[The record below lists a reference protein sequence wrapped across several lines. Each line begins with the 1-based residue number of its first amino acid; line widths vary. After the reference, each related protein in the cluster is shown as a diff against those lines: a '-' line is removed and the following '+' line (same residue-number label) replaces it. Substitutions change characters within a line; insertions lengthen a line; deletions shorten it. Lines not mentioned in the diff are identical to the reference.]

1 MSSMLEQAIVDAQA
15 LREAALKNAEQ
26 ALIEKFA
33 PQIKDAVESLLEESS
48 SADKT
53 HSKVKYEGQIYNVME
68 VEDGKMTLQ
77 NENTK
82 PFVVSEAECSSVTEE
97 DLLQEEEVDADPN
110 DPSGAEEDMMEP
122 LDNAPFA
129 FQGDEDQEVMY
140 SFKMSDFENELD
152 LGDMVGS
159 EEKQEKPVESYDDL
173 AADVAPEEPAMD
185 LGNEEEDGEEDD
197 ILAGLDLQEEDD
209 LDESEIINEIID
221 LINEMGDEEDEELL
235 EEELI
240 VDMLIGSDSKDGTF
254 RTDKET
260 LQYYEEMRK
269 AKEYAEAKAEENEN
283 LKETLKRFKL
293 KNKQYKDA
301 VEKLSDK
308 LNETLLSNA
317 KLIYS
322 NKTLGDAS
330 LNERQKS
337 KIVEAIA
344 KARTPEEARNLH
356 EALNA
361 TVTSGKDNKSPRTLS
376 ESVTRKSTLS
386 GILPRRKQQVNE
398 SEEHTFAEHM
408 KKLAGIK

>member
-33 PQIKDAVESLLEESS
+33 PQIKDAVESLLESDS
-48 SADKT
+48 VADRN
-53 HSKVKYEGQIYNVME
+53 HRKVKHEGQIYNVME
-68 VEDGKMTLQ
+68 VENGNYTLQ
-77 NENTK
+77 NETTK
-82 PFVVSEAECSSVTEE
+82 PFVVSESEVSEITEA
-97 DLLQEEEVDADPN
+97 DLLQEEEGVAVGGQN
-110 DPSGAEEDMMEP
+110 TAASLE
-122 LDNAPFA
+122 APFA
-129 FQGDEDQEVMY
+129 GSPATDPNQMTQYSVEIEEPVYEFDLESLKNDLETQSDNEKEGPADLLGDIEDEDQGDDTE
-140 SFKMSDFENELD
+140 D
-152 LGDMVGS
+152 L
-159 EEKQEKPVESYDDL
+159 
-173 AADVAPEEPAMD
+173 
-185 LGNEEEDGEEDD
+185 LG
-197 ILAGLDLQEEDD
+197 ALQEEID
-209 LDESEIINEIID
+209 LEEDNDELINEIMN
-221 LINEMGDEEDEELL
+221 LMNEMYEEQDTEVL

-240 VDMLIGSDSKDGTF
+240 VDMGEVKDGTF
-254 RTDKET
+254 QTNKEI
-260 LQYYEEMRK
+260 LEYYKEMQN
-269 AKEYAEAKAEENEN
+269 AKDYAEGKALEKEEENEG

-301 VEKLSDK
+301 VEKLSEK

-330 LNERQKS
+330 LNERQKT

-344 KARTPEEARNLH
+344 KARTPEEAKNLH

-361 TVTSGKDNKSPRTLS
+361 TVTSGQDKKSPRTLS
-376 ESVTRKSTLS
+376 ESVQRKSTLS

>member
-33 PQIKDAVESLLEESS
+33 PQIKDAVESLLEESEQP
-48 SADKT
+48 AKK
-53 HSKVKYEGQIYNVME
+53 KVSYEGKNYNLLE
-68 VEDGKMTLQ
+68 I
-77 NENTK
+77 NETKATIMREGEK
-82 PFVVSEAECSSVTEE
+82 PFVVEANLLGEE
-97 DLLQEEEVDADPN
+97 LDEELLQEEEVDMGTEKGEQEMLEPFEDLPYAHH
-110 DPSGAEEDMMEP
+110 GEEEEIQYDISIDDM
-122 LDNAPFA
+122 
-129 FQGDEDQEVMY
+129 V
-140 SFKMSDFENELD
+140 KELD
-152 LGDMVGS
+152 FGRI
-159 EEKQEKPVESYDDL
+159 EKEDKATIKQSYDDV
-173 AADVAPEEPAMD
+173 AGEVAPEEPAAPAAEEGGGD
-185 LGNEEEDGEEDD
+185 L
-197 ILAGLDLQEEDD
+197 LAGLDLQENEQLEEND
-209 LDESEIINEIID
+209 LVNEIIN
-221 LINEMGDEEDEELL
+221 LMSEMEDDEEIL

-240 VDMLIGSDSKDGTF
+240 VDMGHEKDGTF
-254 RTDKET
+254 QTHKET
-260 LQYYEEMRK
+260 LKYYKEMQT

-301 VEKLSDK
+301 VEKLSNK

-317 KLIYS
+317 KLVYS

-361 TVTSGKDNKSPRTLS
+361 TVTSGQDKKSPRTLS
-376 ESVTRKSTLS
+376 ESVQRKSTLS

-398 SEEHTFAEHM
+398 SEEHTFADHM

>member
-48 SADKT
+48 SASANHK
-53 HSKVKYEGQIYNVME
+53 KVKYEGQIYNVME
-68 VEDGKMTLQ
+68 VEDGKYTLR
-77 NENTK
+77 NETTK
-82 PFVVSEAECSSVTEE
+82 PFVVSEGECSPVTEE
-97 DLLQEEEVDADPN
+97 DLLQEEE
-110 DPSGAEEDMMEP
+110 GAMSAGNAMTSSTIE
-122 LDNAPFA
+122 APFA
-129 FQGDEDQEVMY
+129 GSPVTDPDQNVEFSIDIEEPVYEFDLESLKASMETEPDAEKEGPTDLTSDLGLGDEEEPADEAG
-140 SFKMSDFENELD
+140 EELD
-152 LGDMVGS
+152 L
-159 EEKQEKPVESYDDL
+159 
-173 AADVAPEEPAMD
+173 
-185 LGNEEEDGEEDD
+185 
-197 ILAGLDLQEEDD
+197 GLDLQEEKEEDDDD
-209 LDESEIINEIID
+209 LVNEIMD
-221 LINEMGDEEDEELL
+221 LMNEMYSEDADVL

-240 VDMLIGSDSKDGTF
+240 VDMGHEKDGTF
-254 RTDKET
+254 RTDEATIEYYKEM
-260 LQYYEEMRK
+260 QR
-269 AKEYAEAKAEENEN
+269 AKEYAEQKAEENEN

-330 LNERQKS
+330 LNERQKN

-361 TVTSGKDNKSPRTLS
+361 TVTSSQDKKSPRTLS

-386 GILPRRKQQVNE
+386 GILPRKKQQVNE
-398 SEEHTFAEHM
+398 SSEHTFAEQM

>member
-33 PQIKDAVESLLEESS
+33 PQIKDAVESLLEESEQP
-48 SADKT
+48 AKK
-53 HSKVKYEGQIYNVME
+53 KVSYEGKNYNLLE
-68 VEDGKMTLQ
+68 I
-77 NENTK
+77 NETKATIMREGEK
-82 PFVVSEAECSSVTEE
+82 PFVVEANLLGEE
-97 DLLQEEEVDADPN
+97 LDEELLQEEEVDMGTEKGEQEMLEPFEDLPYAHH
-110 DPSGAEEDMMEP
+110 GEEEEIQYDISIDDM
-122 LDNAPFA
+122 
-129 FQGDEDQEVMY
+129 V
-140 SFKMSDFENELD
+140 KELD
-152 LGDMVGS
+152 FGRI
-159 EEKQEKPVESYDDL
+159 EKEDKATIKQSYDDV
-173 AADVAPEEPAMD
+173 AGEVAPEEPAAPAAEEGGGD
-185 LGNEEEDGEEDD
+185 L
-197 ILAGLDLQEEDD
+197 LAGLDLQENEQLEEND
-209 LDESEIINEIID
+209 LVNEIIN
-221 LINEMGDEEDEELL
+221 LMSEMEDDEEIL

-240 VDMLIGSDSKDGTF
+240 VDMGHEKDGTF
-254 RTDKET
+254 QTHKET
-260 LQYYEEMRK
+260 LKYYKEMQT

-301 VEKLSDK
+301 VEKLSNK

-317 KLIYS
+317 KLVYS

-361 TVTSGKDNKSPRTLS
+361 TVTSGQDKKSPRTLS
-376 ESVTRKSTLS
+376 ESVQRKSTLS
-386 GILPRRKQQVNE
+386 EILPRRKQQVNE
-398 SEEHTFAEHM
+398 SEEHTFADHM

>member
-33 PQIKDAVESLLEESS
+33 PQIKDAVESLLESEV
-48 SADKT
+48 AEAKR
-53 HSKVKYEGQIYNVME
+53 KVSYEGKNYSLLEIDGDQATIMRE
-68 VEDGKMTLQ
+68 GEKAFMVE
-77 NENTK
+77 
-82 PFVVSEAECSSVTEE
+82 VSELDEE
-97 DLLQEEEVDADPN
+97 LLQEEEVDADPN
-110 DPSGAEEDMMEP
+110 NPEGTEEDMMEP
-122 LDNAPFA
+122 LDDAPFA
-129 FQGDEDQEVMY
+129 FQGDEDQQVMY
-140 SFKMSDFENELD
+140 TFKASDFENEID
-152 LGDMVGS
+152 LGEMIASDEPQS
-159 EEKQEKPVESYDDL
+159 EPTESYDDV
-173 AADVAPEEPAMD
+173 ADQVKPPETKEEPEID
-185 LGNEEEDGEEDD
+185 NILGGLELQEDD
-197 ILAGLDLQEEDD
+197 DYLE
-209 LDESEIINEIID
+209 ESEMINEIID
-221 LINEMGDEEDEELL
+221 LINEMGEEEEEELL

-240 VDMLIGSDSKDGTF
+240 VDMDHVKDGTF
-254 RTDKET
+254 QTHKET
-260 LQYYEEMRK
+260 LEYYKEMES
-269 AKEYAEAKAEENEN
+269 AKKYAEAKAEENEG

-301 VEKLSDK
+301 VEKLSEK

-317 KLIYS
+317 KLVYS

-361 TVTSGKDNKSPRTLS
+361 TVTSGSDKKSPRTLS
-376 ESVTRKSTLS
+376 ESVQRKSTLS